1 MKRLT
6 ATLMAALMVLTVF
19 AGVASAA
26 MTVDSVE
33 IRGPVFNGSDIS
45 TIVDEQGDGTQ
56 VEVNATNFAGFW
68 YDIDEDQA
76 TEYIYISN
84 KSSEDGRELAENK
97 GLVYKTYI
105 NETGYEAFNGSFP
118 IMGFFADKYVP
129 LTNETPDKLAKLML
143 DNDDK
148 YTLKVGSSLD
158 LGNGYELTAQ
168 QVDVDGKQV
177 WMELTKDGDSVDD
190 NIFDLDGKSEEVW
203 TYEED
208 VAGEDD
214 VEVLKVKVTSVFQG
228 QVDSL
233 AQIEGLW
240 MIDWDNT
247 MELDSD
253 DERGELERTDSSS
266 SEYLK
271 YYNSDD
277 ISLDEDSTIEL
288 AEDLTIKVADDS
300 SALRFYLLKEYTEP
314 GTYEVRGT
322 VAVDNTESTWT
333 ANDFAGFWY
342 DLDDDQSTET
352 LTADVSSKEMAENKG
367 LVYKTYINETGYE
380 AFNGSF
386 PIMGFFADKY
396 VPLTNETPD
405 KLAKLMLDNDD
416 KYTLKVGSSLD
427 LGNGYELT
435 AQQVDVDG
443 KQVWMELTKDGDSVD
458 DNIFD
463 LDGKSEEVWT
473 YEEDVAGEDDVEVL
487 KVKVTSVFQG
497 QVDSLAQ
504 IEGLWMIDWGNT
516 MEIDSD
522 DERGELERT
531 DSSSSDYLKYYN
543 SDDISLDKDETIHI
557 AEEMYFQTADNS
569 TLRYYPFVE
578 MTIEGEEPVID
589 DTGDEEDETNVT
601 DDETNETED
610 TTGDVEDTTNE
621 TEDTTGDVEDTT
633 NETDTTGDGEDE
645 GAGIPGFEAVF
656 AIAGLLAVAY
666 LVRRN

>member
-1 MKRLT
+1 MKRLI

-84 KSSEDGRELAENK
+84 KSSEDGREL
-97 GLVYKTYI
+97 
-105 NETGYEAFNGSFP
+105 
-118 IMGFFADKYVP
+118 
-129 LTNETPDKLAKLML
+129 
-143 DNDDK
+143 
-148 YTLKVGSSLD
+148 
-158 LGNGYELTAQ
+158 
-168 QVDVDGKQV
+168 
-177 WMELTKDGDSVDD
+177 
-190 NIFDLDGKSEEVW
+190 
-203 TYEED
+203 
-208 VAGEDD
+208 
-214 VEVLKVKVTSVFQG
+214 
-228 QVDSL
+228 
-233 AQIEGLW
+233 
-240 MIDWDNT
+240 
-247 MELDSD
+247 
-253 DERGELERTDSSS
+253 
-266 SEYLK
+266 
-271 YYNSDD
+271 
-277 ISLDEDSTIEL
+277 
-288 AEDLTIKVADDS
+288 
-300 SALRFYLLKEYTEP
+300 
-314 GTYEVRGT
+314 
-322 VAVDNTESTWT
+322 
-333 ANDFAGFWY
+333 
-342 DLDDDQSTET
+342 
-352 LTADVSSKEMAENKG
+352 AENKG

-633 NETDTTGDGEDE
+633 NETDTTGDGEDG